1 MMDIRGPFEI
11 GLGHCVHSNCDG
23 YGFMVETGKG
33 DKPWRTFNDQYPA
46 EVFHMMKYLK
56 LILVDRIDGLDGKVR
71 V

>member
-1 MMDIRGPFEI
+1 
-11 GLGHCVHSNCDG
+11 
-23 YGFMVETGKG
+23 MVETGKG